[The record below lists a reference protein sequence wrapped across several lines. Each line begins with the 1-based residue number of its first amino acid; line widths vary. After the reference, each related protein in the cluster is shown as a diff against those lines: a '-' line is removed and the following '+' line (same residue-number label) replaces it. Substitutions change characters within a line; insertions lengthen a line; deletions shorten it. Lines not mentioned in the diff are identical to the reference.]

1 MKSKRKIKEKRP
13 NPKLSD
19 KKKLNWSALN
29 KDKLFILLIIILG
42 FLCFYNVFD
51 QKLDLNGDNVAYY
64 LLAKSINDGNGYR
77 SVWDAGN
84 GYHSHYPAGYSA
96 FLALFMFL
104 SESIIFLKIINGM
117 VYVATLVV
125 LYLLFRKLVA
135 NETLVFLIVSAV
147 ALNGH
152 LLRYSTILMSEMLF
166 LFCSALVLYFL
177 ILLRLDKNLLKDKYV
192 HLIIVSL
199 AAAYYI
205 KSVAIAIFF
214 GVFIYFLYKRCW
226 KHILFIFGGTA
237 ALLIPWLIRNQMIG
251 GGDSYLKPLLLINP
265 YNPDLG
271 HAGFSDFVVR
281 FFNNSLRY
289 ISTEIPSS
297 CLPFL
302 ESEIVRN
309 SALGY
314 LTGIILI
321 ALIVFGLWRLKNYR
335 ILFVSYFAG
344 TMGILLLWPEAWF
357 GVRFIIPLV
366 PVFVFLSLFGANEIV
381 EKILKGRK
389 SNPKY
394 VLIILIIFCFFSVL
408 SVKGLSVQAAQPY
421 PAAWKNYM
429 LLAAWSA
436 KNTPR
441 ESIVC
446 CRKGPLFYLY
456 SGRKTVKHQFTA
468 DDQSLI
474 NDLIKRKTDYVVVEH
489 LGFGSTPKFL
499 VPAIQKNMTLFKAVM
514 KIPNPDTY
522 LFAFNKNQQNPDS
535 K

>member
-1 MKSKRKIKEKRP
+1 MKSKRKTKEKRP

-19 KKKLNWSALN
+19 KKKFNWSAFN
-29 KDKLFILLIIILG
+29 KDRLFILLIILLG
-42 FLCFYNVFD
+42 FVCFYNVFD

-64 LLAKSINDGNGYR
+64 LLAKNINDGNGYR
-77 SVWDAGN
+77 SVWDASN
-84 GYHSHYPAGYSA
+84 GYHSHYPVGYSA

-125 LYLLFRKLVA
+125 LYLLFRKLVS
-135 NETLVFLIVSAV
+135 NEILIFLIVSAV

-152 LLRYSTILMSEMLF
+152 LLRYSTILMSEMFF
-166 LFCSALVLYFL
+166 LFSSALVLYFL
-177 ILLRLDKNLLKDKYV
+177 ILLRFDKNLFKDKYV
-192 HLIIVSL
+192 YLVIVFL
-199 AAAYYI
+199 AAAYYT

-214 GVFIYFLYKRCW
+214 GVFIYFLYKRSW
-226 KHILFIFGGTA
+226 KHILFVFGGTA
-237 ALLIPWLIRNQMIG
+237 VLLLPWMIRNHTVG
-251 GGDSYLKPLLLINP
+251 GGGSYIKPLLVIDP

-271 HAGFSDFVVR
+271 NAGFGDFFIR
-281 FFNNSLRY
+281 FINNGLRY
-289 ISTEIPSS
+289 ISTEIPNS

-302 ESEIVRN
+302 ESEIVQN
-309 SALGY
+309 STLGY
-314 LTGIILI
+314 LSGIILI

-366 PVFVFLSLFGANEIV
+366 PVFLFLSLFGAHEIA
-381 EKILKGRK
+381 EKILKGRN

-394 VLIILIIFCFFSVL
+394 AFIILIIFCFFSAL
-408 SVKGLSVQAAQPY
+408 LIKSLSVQAAQPY

-436 KNTPR
+436 KNTPG

-456 SGRKTVKHQFTA
+456 SGRKTVKHRFTS

-522 LFAFNKNQQNPDS
+522 LFEFNKNQPNPDS